1 MPPRKTDNNR
11 RFRRLTVR
19 ILVDADRWVETVVH
33 EIEQRAPKP
42 GSPYR
47 AFNAAV
53 ADFLAAVDA
62 GRWEP
67 RDPRSVA
74 GGILGFDRK

>member
-1 MPPRKTDNNR
+1 MTGDEDDPCLEAAILLKRNIARAGLVVMPHAGHAIN
-11 RFRRLTVR
+11 
-19 ILVDADRWVETVVH
+19 VE
-33 EIEQRAPKP
+33 EPD
-42 GSPYR
+42 

-74 GGILGFDRK
+74 GGILGFDKK